1 MSNVHKIRY
10 LSALLS
16 LVAAVA
22 AGTARGESARQVMSL
37 DNDWRFTKGDAAGAK
52 EAGFDDSGWR
62 KLNVPHDW
70 AIEGPFEA
78 NAPTRGSGAFAPS
91 GVVWYRKTF
100 ATPAGAEKQVF
111 VDFDGIMQ
119 NSDVYINGFALG
131 HRPYG
136 YVSMQYEL
144 TGHLNTDGKPNV
156 LAVRADT
163 SAQPAS
169 RWYNGGGIYR
179 HVRLEVKDSV
189 HIENWGTF
197 VTTPKVAAD
206 AATVHVRSTVVNQSS
221 GRRDLALHIDILGP
235 DGKSVATADT
245 NPQSFDAGKSGDIE
259 WDVPIARPKL
269 WSLEEPQ
276 MYTAVASVRA
286 GGQTVDDQSVPF
298 GIRSFEFKSDTG
310 FWLNGQN
317 FKIKGVCLHSDAG
330 ALGIAVPEDEWIHR
344 LSAIKQYGG
353 NAVRTAH
360 NPPSPEFLSAC
371 DKVGMLVMDE
381 MFDCWDVA
389 KNPQD
394 YHLYFDK
401 WNLIDTRDTV
411 RRDRNHPSIVL
422 YSAGNE
428 IHDTP
433 NPAKA
438 IPILQG
444 LVKTFHENDPTRP
457 VTQALFRPNS
467 DSNGGAYKNGLSD
480 LLDVVGTNYR
490 DAELLAAWQA
500 KPTIKLIGTEQGKTL
515 QIWSQA
521 RDNPQ
526 HSGQFIWSGVDYLG
540 EVMGY
545 PSIAAGSGIFD
556 ITNRPKNEC
565 LERASWWSTKPVVY
579 MVRAGGGGGR
589 GLLPGVDPGIPQL
602 PTDPGGGGAGGGM
615 PSANA
620 EVLGEIVGPLFD
632 AAAPGGGAAR
642 GGRGDG
648 AGGRG
653 GAGAAP
659 GGAAAAGRGGVRPTY
674 DWTPAALTPH
684 TETVN
689 VYSNCDE
696 VELFLNDKSLGA
708 KPRGARDSVRTW
720 QVEFA
725 AGTLRAVGKNK
736 GEAVAK
742 QELVT
747 AGAAAKI
754 VMTPSTEKL
763 FADFDSLAH
772 VVVSI
777 ADAKGVQVPT
787 GSNMVTFTVSGPGVL
802 VAAANG
808 SNTVQDFGAPQHAAL
823 NGQLAAYVRATG
835 AGGRI
840 TMTATAEGM
849 APATLTFETA
859 PARPGH

>member
-1 MSNVHKIRY
+1 MNNPQKIRR
-10 LSALLS
+10 SALL
-16 LVAAVA
+16 LAACA
-22 AGTARGESARQVMSL
+22 ALSASAARADSRIVQSF
-37 DNDWRFTKGDAAGAK
+37 DSDWRFYKGDATGA
-52 EAGFDDSGWR
+52 EAVAFQDNAWTTLS
-62 KLNVPHDW
+62 VPHDW
-70 AIEGPFEA
+70 PIEGPFLQ

-100 ATPAGAEKQVF
+100 PTPANAAGKKVF
-111 VDFDGIMQ
+111 IDFDGIMQ
-119 NSDVYINGFALG
+119 NSDVYINGFNLG

-136 YVSMQYEL
+136 YVSLQYEL
-144 TGHLNTDGKPNV
+144 TSHLNTDGKPNI

-179 HVRLEVKDSV
+179 HVRLEVKDPV
-189 HIENWGTF
+189 HIDNWGTF
-197 VTTPKVAAD
+197 VTTPKVDKA
-206 AATVHVRSTVVNQSS
+206 AATVHVRSSVINQSAAP
-221 GRRDLALHIDILGP
+221 RDVSLQVTILGP
-235 DGKSVATADT
+235 DGKSVGTAETKPQSVPAGKTLDFDQDVTVNTPSIWDLENPALYTATA
-245 NPQSFDAGKSGDIE
+245 A
-259 WDVPIARPKL
+259 
-269 WSLEEPQ
+269 
-276 MYTAVASVRA
+276 VRA
-286 GGQTVDDQSVPF
+286 DGQTIDDQTVPF
-298 GIRSFEFKSDTG
+298 GIRSFEFKADTG

-330 ALGIAVPEDEWIHR
+330 PLGIAVPEDEWIHR

-360 NPPSPEFLSAC
+360 NPPSPEFLNAA

-394 YHLYFDK
+394 YHLYFDQ

-438 IPILQG
+438 IPILTK
-444 LVKTFHENDPTRP
+444 LVATFHENDPTRP

-467 DSNGGAYKNGLSD
+467 DGNGGSYNNGLSD

-490 DAELLAAWQA
+490 DAELLAAWQK

-540 EVMGY
+540 EVGGF
-545 PSIAAGSGIFD
+545 PNIAAGSGIFD
-556 ITNRPKNEC
+556 LTNRPKNEC

-579 MVRAGGGGGR
+579 LVRGGGGGGR

-602 PTDPGGGGAGGGM
+602 PTDPGGAGGGGGS
-615 PSANA
+615 PSAGA
-620 EVLGEIVGPLFD
+620 DLPPDVTGPLFD
-632 AAAPGGGAAR
+632 IAAPGGAAP
-642 GGRGDG
+642 

-653 GAGAAP
+653 GRGAGARGGAAGAAP
-659 GGAAAAGRGGVRPTY
+659 GGAPGRGGVRPTY

-684 TETVN
+684 SETVN

-720 QVEFA
+720 QVDFA

-736 GEAVAK
+736 GEVVARN
-742 QELVT
+742 ELTT
-747 AGAAAKI
+747 AGAPAKI
-754 VMTPSTEKL
+754 AFAPSTTKL
-763 FADFDSLAH
+763 FADFDSLSH
-772 VVVSI
+772 VTVSI
-777 ADAKGVQVPT
+777 TDANGNQVPT
-787 GSNMVTFTVSGPGVL
+787 AANLVTFKVTGPGML
-802 VAAANG
+802 AAVANG
-808 SNTVQDFGAPQHAAL
+808 SNTVQDFRAPQHAAL
-823 NGQLAAYVRATG
+823 NGQLAAYIRATG
-835 AGGRI
+835 AGGPV
-840 TMTATAEGM
+840 TLTATADGL